1 MDSAMEQEL
10 THALQTFGGQLTA
23 LSEKFVSDYL
33 PLTEKL
39 KQVVDMAGSQK
50 PSASA
55 STSSSLNAP
64 SSLNTNS
71 LNTGSS
77 HIASPDTTPGPKTNS
92 DGPINPDL
100 PSSTASS
107 LNAGLP
113 TQTKPKASINAPSR
127 SVASKVKT
135 EQKPP
140 LMPGRRGLRAE
151 RNQK

>member
-1 MDSAMEQEL
+1 MKR
-10 THALQTFGGQLTA
+10 TFGGQLTA

-50 PSASA
+50 PSAPA
-55 STSSSLNAP
+55 NTSSYLNAP
-64 SSLNTNS
+64 SPLSMN
-71 LNTGSS
+71 SS
-77 HIASPDTTPGPKTNS
+77 HTVSSEAGLGPKV
-92 DGPINPDL
+92 NPDL

-107 LNAGLP
+107 LDAGLS
-113 TQTKPKASINAPSR
+113 TQAKPKASLNVSSG
-127 SVASKVKT
+127 SVAPKVKT
-135 EQKPP
+135 EEKPS